1 MLSDSAPL
9 TSRQQEILLGI
20 LSSFVESAEPIGSK
34 TLARKYV
41 RNLSS
46 ATIRSEL
53 AELTDMGYLEQPH
66 TSAGRI
72 PTDKAYRFYVG
83 QVKTLPPLPETHVDR
98 IETGYFH
105 VQPLG
110 LDALLEKTSKLLAS
124 LSQQASLI
132 LLPSVSKTVF
142 SQIRFIKIR
151 PKLAHVVVVAK
162 NGLIQNRPI
171 EMDEDLSQEFLDRIG
186 RYLNEE
192 FEGLTLG
199 EVRDRISVQM
209 VEHKRE
215 FDVLYREALKMS
227 QKAFLEPAG
236 SNEEFFVGGTNHLFD
251 QPEFQTDVEKMRA
264 LFNAFEEKEK
274 LISILDR
281 FLEAEGVSVSIGA
294 ENEIEAMDE
303 CALIISSYGDG
314 SQILGTLGVV
324 GPKRMEYPRIMALVD
339 TMASTLSHAIAVKST
354 L

>member
-1 MLSDSAPL
+1 MLSDSTTL
-9 TSRQQEILLGI
+9 TGRQQEILLGV

-41 RNLSS
+41 RNLSP
-46 ATIRSEL
+46 ATIRNEL
-53 AELTDMGYLEQPH
+53 AELTDLGYLEQPH

-83 QVKTLPPLPETHVDR
+83 QVKTLPPLPEIHVDR
-98 IETGYFH
+98 IESGYVQ

-110 LDALLEKTSKLLAS
+110 LDALLGHTSKLLAS

-132 LLPSVSKTVF
+132 LLPSISKTVF

-162 NGLIQNRPI
+162 NGRIQNRPVD
-171 EMDEDLSQEFLDRIG
+171 MDEDLSQEFLDRIG
-186 RYLNEE
+186 RYLNDE
-192 FEGLTLG
+192 FEGLTLS

-209 VEHKRE
+209 IEHKRE

-227 QKAFLEPAG
+227 QKAFLAPME
-236 SNEEFFVGGTNHLFD
+236 SDEEFFVGGTNHLFD
-251 QPEFQTDVEKMRA
+251 QPEFQADVDKMRA
-264 LFNAFEEKEK
+264 LFKTFEEKEK

-294 ENEIEAMDE
+294 ENEIEAMNG
-303 CALIISSYGDG
+303 CALIVSSYGDG
-314 SQILGTLGVV
+314 SQVLGTLGVV

-339 TMASTLSHAIAVKST
+339 TMACTLSHALAVKSA